1 MKYYIYY
8 ISVLGY
14 FLLKRQNNFISIIR
28 FRFTYPFI
36 CRPPFFARYYLGV
49 FLYQFQYQIFLLKVK
64 AFIK

>member
-28 FRFTYPFI
+28 FHFTYPFS
-36 CRPPFFARYYLGV
+36 CRPPFFARYYLFFV
-49 FLYQFQYQIFLLKVK
+49 NFNIRFSF
-64 AFIK
+64 